1 MLNTTKFKNAFFAFV
16 VFYIILYVKDNLID
30 SANINL
36 VKDELENFIVRS
48 NISFFGTD
56 LLKVIFLKM
65 EYFLSKSLKI
75 VVKVIIIDF
84 SILKQVL
91 LTM

>member
-1 MLNTTKFKNAFFAFV
+1 MLNTTKFKNAFFAFA
-16 VFYIILYVKDNLID
+16 VFYIILYVKDNLTD

-56 LLKVIFLKM
+56 LLKVIFVKM
-65 EYFLSKSLKI
+65 EYFLAKSLKI
-75 VVKVIIIDF
+75 VE
-84 SILKQVL
+84 
-91 LTM
+91 MNYC